1 MKKKI
6 YSMLL
11 MISMVCGLCACG
23 ASAGEKAAT
32 VTIEEETYVLS
43 GDFQEVVGSMV
54 ENDLQVRSIYNGGL
68 NMPLFDE
75 DGKISDEDVDM
86 KNEFIYATER
96 MALLEESIVQKMYMV
111 DINADYESELGF
123 NSDSEKKEIKEL
135 DGFMKC
141 TAVRMIDNDTY
152 VAMFVDDKQVDF
164 SKYEEAY
171 EEWLEILKEDGYSE
185 AYDEFF
191 SEENYPKLACRMF
204 SSDLLKAMN
213 DYDEFEMWLE
223 NTGIILEGEVI
234 LAMAMQEACELLV
247 DEEAE
252 RIIVVRVEIT
262 EEDGTMMQ
270 YDEFYIDEDWEF
282 DKFKK

>member
-75 DGKISDEDVDM
+75 DGKISDEEVDM

-123 NSDSEKKEIKEL
+123 NSDSEKMEIKEL

-247 DEEAE
+247 DEEAA

>member
-75 DGKISDEDVDM
+75 DGKISDEEVDM

-234 LAMAMQEACELLV
+234 LAMAMQDACELLV
-247 DEEAE
+247 DEEAA

>member
-1 MKKKI
+1 MKKKLLSVI
-6 YSMLL
+6 MVLSMA
-11 MISMVCGLCACG
+11 CGLCACG
-23 ASAGEKAAT
+23 NAGEKAAT
-32 VTIEEETYVLS
+32 FIIEDETYNLS

-54 ENDLQVRSIYNGGL
+54 ENDLQVRSLYDSMYKTIY
-68 NMPLFDE
+68 DE
-75 DGKISDEDVDM
+75 DGKFCEEEVDM
-86 KNEFIYATER
+86 SKVFIYATEQSV
-96 MALLEESIVQKMYMV
+96 LPGESIVQKMYMV
-111 DINADYESELGF
+111 DLNADYESKLGF
-123 NSDSEKKEIKEL
+123 DSDSEKKEIKEL

-141 TAVRMIDNDTY
+141 TAVRVIDNDTY

-171 EEWLEILKEDGYSE
+171 EEWLEIFKEDGYSE

-204 SSDLLKAMN
+204 YSDFLKVMN

-223 NTGIILEGEVI
+223 NTGIVLEGEMI
-234 LAMAMQEACELLV
+234 LALAMQEACELLV

-262 EEDGTMMQ
+262 EEDGTMVQ
-270 YDEFYIDEDWEF
+270 YDEFYIDEDWKYE
-282 DKFKK
+282 KFTK

>member
-1 MKKKI
+1 MKKRMCVV
-6 YSMLL
+6 SLLFSVML
-11 MISMVCGLCACG
+11 GLCACG

-32 VTIEEETYVLS
+32 ITIEAETYVLS

-75 DGKISDEDVDM
+75 DGKISDKEVDM
-86 KNEFIYATER
+86 KNEFIYAMER
-96 MALLEESIVQKMYMV
+96 SALLEESIVQKVYMV
-111 DINADYESELGF
+111 DINADYESKLGF
-123 NSDSEKKEIKEL
+123 TSDSEKKEIKEL

-141 TAVRMIDNDTY
+141 TSVRMIDNDTY

-164 SKYEEAY
+164 GKYEEAY
-171 EEWLEILKEDGYSE
+171 EEWLDILDEDGYAE
-185 AYDEFF
+185 ACDEFF
-191 SEENYPKLACRMF
+191 SKENYPKLVCRMF
-204 SSDLLKAMN
+204 SADFLRDMKN
-213 DYDEFEMWLE
+213 YDELKMFIDG
-223 NTGIILEGEVI
+223 TGILLEEEVI
-234 LAMAMQEACELLV
+234 LALAMQEACELLV

-270 YDEFYIDEDWEF
+270 YDEFYIDEDWAYN
-282 DKFKK
+282 KFKK

>member
-75 DGKISDEDVDM
+75 DGKISDEEVDM

-171 EEWLEILKEDGYSE
+171 EEWRDILDEDGYAE

-191 SEENYPKLACRMF
+191 SEENYPKLVCRMF
-204 SSDLLKAMN
+204 SADFLRDMKN
-213 DYDEFEMWLE
+213 YDELKMFIEG
-223 NTGIILEGEVI
+223 TGILLEEEVI
-234 LAMAMQEACELLV
+234 LAVAMQEACELLV

-270 YDEFYIDEDWEF
+270 YDEFYIDKDWEF

>member
-1 MKKKI
+1 
-6 YSMLL
+6 

-23 ASAGEKAAT
+23 VSAGEKAAT

-75 DGKISDEDVDM
+75 DGKISDEEVDM

-191 SEENYPKLACRMF
+191 SEENYPKLASRMF

-247 DEEAE
+247 DEEAA

>member
-75 DGKISDEDVDM
+75 DGKISDEEVDM

-247 DEEAE
+247 DEEAA

>member
-1 MKKKI
+1 
-6 YSMLL
+6 
-11 MISMVCGLCACG
+11 VCGLCACG

-32 VTIEEETYVLS
+32 FIIEDETYNLS

-54 ENDLQVRSIYNGGL
+54 ENDLQVRSLYDSMYRTIY
-68 NMPLFDE
+68 DE
-75 DGKISDEDVDM
+75 DGKFSDEEVDM
-86 KNEFIYATER
+86 GKPSIYAAENSVL
-96 MALLEESIVQKMYMV
+96 ADESIIQKMYMI
-111 DINADYESELGF
+111 DMAADYESKLGF
-123 NSDSEKKEIKEL
+123 DSDSEKKEIKEL

-141 TAVRMIDNDTY
+141 TAVRVIDNDTY

-171 EEWLEILKEDGYSE
+171 EEWLEIFKEDGYSE

-204 SSDLLKAMN
+204 YSDFLKVMN

-223 NTGIILEGEVI
+223 NTGIVLEGEMI
-234 LAMAMQEACELLV
+234 LALAMQEACELLV

-252 RIIVVRVEIT
+252 RIIVVRVEINK
-262 EEDGTMMQ
+262 EDGTTMQ
-270 YDEFYIDEDWEF
+270 YDEFYIDENWEYE
-282 DKFKK
+282 KFKK